1 MPLIS
6 NSSII
11 KQNQFQ
17 SGGYEGGYPDRFP
30 TVLKVKSQQLPESDE
45 AYILVSNH
53 MTLREF
59 RKLFDNLFNVNKDK
73 VAFQIRR
80 GSGTVIRT
88 TPLNYEENKDNRLS
102 AIGLTFENVA
112 LQVFESDLN
121 VRFEDTE
128 QVGSYP
134 GNYNIN
140 DSGDDDKGSV
150 GFLN

>member
-1 MPLIS
+1 
-6 NSSII
+6 
-11 KQNQFQ
+11 
-17 SGGYEGGYPDRFP
+17 
-30 TVLKVKSQQLPESDE
+30 
-45 AYILVSNH
+45 

-80 GSGTVIRT
+80 ESGTVIRT

-112 LQVFESDLN
+112 LQVFESDSN